1 MSIHKTNP
9 TFNDLLERIT
19 TEEHIIHYEISEFKN
34 LQPIGSGSFGSV
46 FRANWKNT
54 DKYFALKRFN
64 NDKTTLKEVVNE
76 IKLHKRVDFHENI
89 LQLYGI
95 TKIEETVQQ
104 TYTLVLEYAD
114 SGTLTTYLNEHF
126 NELKWND
133 KYQLALQLASA
144 IAYMHECDIIHCDL
158 HSGNILMHRK
168 KIKVADF
175 GLSRKISSSS
185 NPSKLFGAIP
195 YMDPKALNKDL
206 NYKLNKKSDVYSVG
220 ILMWQISSG
229 YLPFST
235 KSANY
240 DERFIFISII
250 NGKREEIIVG
260 TPVNYSN
267 LYTECWRYEPNE
279 RPNMQDVVS
288 ELKTI
293 ISSEKHDIV
302 IDFINETENNSFNSF
317 EIHKI
322 ASRSNKGTLDL
333 NDELMLSNNRLNI
346 NNIDSKNSY
355 IRYDWI
361 LDLFKILWII
371 FLTKSYKI
379 KQNERNK
386 LGPFSFLR
394 FLIFAICFVLISW
407 AYLNHS
413 TIINEKFL
421 MALIII
427 FYYLAYYQ
435 LVTELLQFNYLGLK
449 KYFGKIFNS
458 FDMISI
464 VLSVAVMTKL
474 LKNFQISDG
483 FESVI
488 ESDTAGISFS
498 IFLLWIKLILYLRK
512 ISNIGIY
519 IYRVT
524 IIFKKIFPFFLF
536 MLIVILASAHTMFIL
551 LRDTKNIKIK
561 ETTYTGSAADVVT
574 DTTFNFE
581 LETLRLKEIV
591 SILSENISISKSNTK
606 LIDTTFDIELE
617 ILRLEIGMV
626 RSVLVRSWS

>member
-355 IRYDWI
+355 IR
-361 LDLFKILWII
+361 
-371 FLTKSYKI
+371 
-379 KQNERNK
+379 
-386 LGPFSFLR
+386 
-394 FLIFAICFVLISW
+394 W

-626 RSVLVRSWS
+626 RYT

>member
-355 IRYDWI
+355 IR
-361 LDLFKILWII
+361 
-371 FLTKSYKI
+371 
-379 KQNERNK
+379 
-386 LGPFSFLR
+386 
-394 FLIFAICFVLISW
+394 W

-617 ILRLEIGMV
+617 ILRLCEGILGIEV
-626 RSVLVRSWS
+626 SSRGFSYNKVQIVLLSSIIKNRPVFHDLLIY

>member
-34 LQPIGSGSFGSV
+34 LQPIG
-46 FRANWKNT
+46 K
-54 DKYFALKRFN
+54 
-64 NDKTTLKEVVNE
+64 
-76 IKLHKRVDFHENI
+76 
-89 LQLYGI
+89 
-95 TKIEETVQQ
+95 
-104 TYTLVLEYAD
+104 
-114 SGTLTTYLNEHF
+114 
-126 NELKWND
+126 
-133 KYQLALQLASA
+133 
-144 IAYMHECDIIHCDL
+144 
-158 HSGNILMHRK
+158 
-168 KIKVADF
+168 
-175 GLSRKISSSS
+175 
-185 NPSKLFGAIP
+185 
-195 YMDPKALNKDL
+195 
-206 NYKLNKKSDVYSVG
+206 
-220 ILMWQISSG
+220 
-229 YLPFST
+229 
-235 KSANY
+235 
-240 DERFIFISII
+240 
-250 NGKREEIIVG
+250 
-260 TPVNYSN
+260 
-267 LYTECWRYEPNE
+267 
-279 RPNMQDVVS
+279 
-288 ELKTI
+288 LKTI

-355 IRYDWI
+355 IR
-361 LDLFKILWII
+361 
-371 FLTKSYKI
+371 
-379 KQNERNK
+379 
-386 LGPFSFLR
+386 
-394 FLIFAICFVLISW
+394 W

-498 IFLLWIKLILYLRK
+498 IFLLWIKLIL
-512 ISNIGIY
+512 
-519 IYRVT
+519 
-524 IIFKKIFPFFLF
+524 
-536 MLIVILASAHTMFIL
+536 AS
-551 LRDTKNIKIK
+551 
-561 ETTYTGSAADVVT
+561 
-574 DTTFNFE
+574 
-581 LETLRLKEIV
+581 
-591 SILSENISISKSNTK
+591 ISIASQLFSRKY
-606 LIDTTFDIELE
+606 F
-617 ILRLEIGMV
+617 
-626 RSVLVRSWS
+626 RSSYLC

>member
-355 IRYDWI
+355 IR
-361 LDLFKILWII
+361 
-371 FLTKSYKI
+371 
-379 KQNERNK
+379 
-386 LGPFSFLR
+386 
-394 FLIFAICFVLISW
+394 W

-498 IFLLWIKLILYLRK
+498 IFLLWIKLVGYLL
-512 ISNIGIY
+512 IIIY
-519 IYRVT
+519 I
-524 IIFKKIFPFFLF
+524 
-536 MLIVILASAHTMFIL
+536 
-551 LRDTKNIKIK
+551 
-561 ETTYTGSAADVVT
+561 
-574 DTTFNFE
+574 
-581 LETLRLKEIV
+581 
-591 SILSENISISKSNTK
+591 
-606 LIDTTFDIELE
+606 
-617 ILRLEIGMV
+617 
-626 RSVLVRSWS
+626 

>member
-158 HSGNILMHRK
+158 HS
-168 KIKVADF
+168 
-175 GLSRKISSSS
+175 
-185 NPSKLFGAIP
+185 
-195 YMDPKALNKDL
+195 
-206 NYKLNKKSDVYSVG
+206 
-220 ILMWQISSG
+220 
-229 YLPFST
+229 
-235 KSANY
+235 
-240 DERFIFISII
+240 
-250 NGKREEIIVG
+250 EEIIVG

-355 IRYDWI
+355 IR
-361 LDLFKILWII
+361 
-371 FLTKSYKI
+371 
-379 KQNERNK
+379 
-386 LGPFSFLR
+386 
-394 FLIFAICFVLISW
+394 W

-483 FESVI
+483 FESGI

-626 RSVLVRSWS
+626 RYT